1 MTLEIR
7 NEMGSI
13 DIAIDVIANIAGNA
27 VVESY
32 GVVGMASKH
41 QVRDGFA
48 ELLGKE
54 NYARGVIIE
63 NNEGSLDV
71 DLYIIVGYGIKISE
85 VAANVQST
93 VKYNLEKTLGL
104 NINAVNIYVQGVRII
119 NSED

>member
-1 MTLEIR
+1 MTLEIK
-7 NEMGSI
+7 NEFGSI

-54 NYARGVIIE
+54 NYARGVIVE
-63 NNEGSLDV
+63 NDDGNLDV

-85 VAANVQST
+85 VAQNVQTT
-93 VKYNLEKTLGL
+93 VKYKLESTLGL

-119 NSED
+119 NSAD

>member
-1 MTLEIR
+1 MTLEIT
-7 NEMGSI
+7 NDMGSI

-63 NNEGSLDV
+63 NNEGNLDV

-104 NINAVNIYVQGVRII
+104 NINTVNIYVQGVRII